1 MILPPIH
8 GTKEEGSLSK
18 IGLIES
24 GFSHF
29 LSSLRF
35 EKMSDYRVEV
45 DSMGEVRV
53 PAKAYY
59 SAQTQRAVENFP
71 ISGWQLPVPLLRS
84 MGRVKLA
91 CAVANNDLG
100 KLTGSGKNP
109 LSSAQVDAMMAACQ
123 EVIDG
128 KMDGEFP
135 IDVFQTGSGTSS
147 NMNVNEVISNRA
159 IELVGGDR
167 FSKSKA
173 IHPNDHVNMGQS
185 TNDTFPTAIHV
196 ATAIEIEKTLIP
208 QLVRFHAILKE
219 KAMAWDRVIKIGRTH
234 LMDATPLRLGQEFG
248 GFARQIE
255 LSIDRAKQAVKAVL
269 ELPVGGTAVGSGIN
283 THPEFGSRVA
293 RSLQAQTGIPFI
305 EAADHFEA
313 NSQRDGLVES
323 HGQIKAIAM
332 TLFNLSNNIRW
343 LGSGP
348 RCGFYEVILPDRQPG
363 SSIMPGKVNP
373 VMCESMMQ
381 LTARVMGNDTTMT
394 MCGAAGGNFQL
405 NIMMPIMGHAMLEST
420 MLLSNG
426 VGAFIEFC
434 MDGLEANVE
443 GCEASVEQSLSMVTS
458 LNPFIG
464 YEKAAKLTKEAF
476 ASGKTIRELC
486 LEQNILPRET
496 LDAALDPFT
505 MTEPQA

>member
-1 MILPPIH
+1 M
-8 GTKEEGSLSK
+8 TN
-18 IGLIES
+18 
-24 GFSHF
+24 
-29 LSSLRF
+29 
-35 EKMSDYRVEV
+35 YRTEV
-45 DSMGEVRV
+45 DSMGEVQV
-53 PAKAYY
+53 PVNAYY
-59 SAQTQRAVENFP
+59 SSQTQRAVENFP
-71 ISGWQLPVPLLRS
+71 ISGWRLPASLIRG

-91 CAVANNDLG
+91 CAIANNDLG
-100 KLTGSGKNP
+100 KLTGSGKNT
-109 LSSAQVDAMMAACQ
+109 LTKDQVQAMFAACQ

-135 IDVFQTGSGTSS
+135 VDVFQTGSGTSS
-147 NMNVNEVISNRA
+147 NMNINEVISNRA
-159 IELVGGDR
+159 IEIIGGDR
-167 FSKSKA
+167 FLKTKP

-196 ATAIEIEKTLIP
+196 ATACEIHHNLIP
-208 QLVRFHAILKE
+208 QLERLSKIMRE
-219 KAMAWDRVIKIGRTH
+219 KAQQWDKIIKIGRTH

-255 LSIDRAKQAVKAVL
+255 LSIERAKLAAKAVL

-283 THPEFGSRVA
+283 THPEFGRRVSENLA
-293 RSLQAQTGIPFI
+293 QQTGIPFV
-305 EAADHFEA
+305 EAVDHFEA
-313 NSQRDGLVES
+313 NAQRDGLVES
-323 HGQIKAIAM
+323 HGQIKSIAM
-332 TLFNLSNNIRW
+332 TLFNVANNIRW

-348 RCGFYEVILPDRQPG
+348 RCGFYEVVLPDRQPG

-394 MCGAAGGNFQL
+394 LCGASGGNFQL
-405 NIMMPIMGHAMLEST
+405 NIMMPVMGDAMLESVA
-420 MLLSNG
+420 LLSNG
-426 VGAFIEFC
+426 VSAFIEFC
-434 MDGLEANVE
+434 MDGLEANPVA
-443 GCEASVEQSLSMVTS
+443 CEAGVEQSLSMVTS

-486 LEQNILPRET
+486 IEQSVLPKET
-496 LDAALDPFT
+496 LDAALDPFS